1 MTWLD
6 LHFPKITWTNFW
18 RVSDMRQYLRQG
30 IHFSSVQYLSRV
42 WLFATAWT
50 PVHQASPSITNSW
63 SLFKLMSLESVMP
76 SKHLIPL
83 APSPPAFNLS
93 QHQGLFQWVS
103 TLHRVA
109 KVLEFQL
116 QHESFQ
122 WIFKTDFLQDGLVQ
136 SPCSPRDSQR
146 VFSNTTVQKYQFFGA
161 QLSL

>member
-103 TLHRVA
+103 TLHQVA
-109 KVLEFQL
+109 KILELWPMLWPKHQRDQEMSQSSPLLADSGVREYRIQDTL
-116 QHESFQ
+116 QIKLFPSHF
-122 WIFKTDFLQDGLVQ
+122 WCI
-136 SPCSPRDSQR
+136 
-146 VFSNTTVQKYQFFGA
+146 
-161 QLSL
+161 